1 MKTDFLFLC
10 DNGIPHQ
17 KKNTGQNS
25 GLNLS
30 QQGHPDMPYKLLITA
45 ALIALTGSAVAQQSA
60 PTVESRVLLKSKT
73 SWDGTPYM
81 AYPKGQPELTVLKIN
96 IPANTA
102 LKWHSHPIPNAAY
115 VASGEITVEKRD
127 SNKEIRLKQGDA
139 LAEMVDI
146 VHRGKTGDMP
156 VELIVFYAATEATPL
171 SQ

>member
-1 MKTDFLFLC
+1 MTF
-10 DNGIPHQ
+10 
-17 KKNTGQNS
+17 
-25 GLNLS
+25 
-30 QQGHPDMPYKLLITA
+30 KLLITA
-45 ALIALTGSAVAQQSA
+45 SLIALTTSAVAQQAA
-60 PTVESRVLLKSKT
+60 PAVKSSVLLKSKT
-73 SWDGTPYM
+73 SWDGTPYI

-115 VASGEITVEKRD
+115 IASGEITVEKRD
-127 SNKEIRLKQGDA
+127 SKEQIRLKKGDA

-146 VHRGKTGDMP
+146 VHRGKTGDTP

>member
-1 MKTDFLFLC
+1 MLC
-10 DNGIPHQ
+10 NNGIPHQ
-17 KKNTGQNS
+17 KKNTGQTS
-25 GLNLS
+25 GSNFS
-30 QQGHPDMPYKLLITA
+30 QQGHPDMPYRLLITA
-45 ALIALTGSAVAQQSA
+45 ALIALTGNAVAQQAS

-73 SWDGTPYM
+73 SWDGTPYI

-127 SNKEIRLKQGDA
+127 SNKEIRLKKGDA
-139 LAEMVDI
+139 LAERVDI
-146 VHRGKTGDMP
+146 VHRGKTGDTP